1 MCAQRLRFPPP
12 SSLEELLLEDEL
24 ELELLEDELLDEDE
38 EMLEDELLDEDE
50 ELSLESLED
59 ELEEPN
65 GLRLGMVYLRWVPK
79 GVI

>member
-1 MCAQRLRFPPP
+1 LPPPP

-38 EMLEDELLDEDE
+38 ELSLESLEDELLDEDE
-50 ELSLESLED
+50 ELSLDED
-59 ELEEPN
+59 EESPN
-65 GLRLGMVYLRWVPK
+65 GLRLGMVYLRWVPE